1 MFRNTIR
8 SLWSHKRRLIS
19 TCVAVILGVAFM
31 SGTLVLNGTIGKIF
45 DDLFADLGRGVDA
58 QVRGP
63 ELFESQTGGGT
74 QRTLLD
80 DSVTQKVAAVPGV
93 AAAEGSILSEQL
105 TVLDKKGDPMGGN
118 GPPTLVGSWD
128 TDKKLSSFQVASGR
142 APTAPGEVIIDRAGA
157 DKGEFEIGD
166 KVEIITPKGREKL
179 ELVGISKFGEADSAG
194 GSIFVGATLPEAQRL
209 SGEPGK
215 LDTVSARAEE
225 GVSPEQLVRNLE
237 KANVAENADVVTG
250 KQASEEMAS
259 DVKSGFSF
267 FTVILL
273 VFAGVA
279 LFVGAFIISNT
290 FGILV
295 AQRTRELALLRAMGA
310 SRRQVMLSVLLEA
323 GLIGLFSAV
332 LGFLA
337 GVGLAIGAFE
347 LLKSFGLD
355 LPGASLVVKPIVAV
369 QTVIVGLLITAAA
382 AILPAIRAT
391 RVPPIAALRDVAVDT
406 SGSSKLRAGLG
417 VALFILGGLLV
428 APAFGNDPGSDKIRV
443 VGAGLGVLMVAVLV
457 SGPVIARP
465 LARVVG
471 SWIPALKGVTGR
483 LARENAM
490 RSPRRTASTASAI
503 IIGVALVSFISVFA
517 TSAQASINSAIG
529 TGFEGDY
536 IVQPANQFS
545 FSGAPP
551 TVAEDLAKIDGV
563 KGVTALTFTEG
574 QLTLP
579 GGAKPGAFV
588 GGVDPSTID
597 GIFTFKMSQGKLS
610 DLRPGGMLVD
620 KAVAK
625 EKGVEIGDKVSVQ
638 SGTGRT
644 AVFEVA
650 AISDDPATLGQ
661 WTISRSDT
669 AKLTPEPTDY
679 LLGVSLDEGVSP
691 DSIRSE
697 LRQVVKPFPNM
708 KLQDREQYTS
718 SIVNSITALLNVVY
732 ALLAISIIIALIG
745 IANTLSLSIHER
757 TRELGLLR
765 AMGMTRTQMRS
776 SVRWEAVIVALM
788 GTVIG
793 IVLGLGLSYIMVKV
807 LVSQGV
813 NEFDVNVPAMVV
825 VVIIAAVL
833 AVVASLWPAYK
844 ASKLDVLKAIGTE

>member
-1 MFRNTIR
+1 
-8 SLWSHKRRLIS
+8 
-19 TCVAVILGVAFM
+19 
-31 SGTLVLNGTIGKIF
+31 
-45 DDLFADLGRGVDA
+45 
-58 QVRGP
+58 
-63 ELFESQTGGGT
+63 
-74 QRTLLD
+74 
-80 DSVTQKVAAVPGV
+80 
-93 AAAEGSILSEQL
+93 
-105 TVLDKKGDPMGGN
+105 
-118 GPPTLVGSWD
+118 
-128 TDKKLSSFQVASGR
+128 
-142 APTAPGEVIIDRAGA
+142 
-157 DKGEFEIGD
+157 
-166 KVEIITPKGREKL
+166 KGREKL

-215 LDTVSARAEE
+215 LNTVNARAEE
-225 GVSPEQLVRNLE
+225 GVTPEQLARNLE
-237 KANVAENADVVTG
+237 KAKVTEKADVVTG
-250 KQASEEMAS
+250 EQASDEMAS

-295 AQRTRELALLRAMGA
+295 AQRTRELALLRAIGA
-310 SRRQVMLSVLLEA
+310 SRRQVMASVLLEA

-337 GVGLAIGAFE
+337 GVGLATAAFE
-347 LLKSFGLD
+347 ALKSFGLD

-369 QTVIVGLLITAAA
+369 QTIIVGLLITAVA
-382 AILPAIRAT
+382 AILPAVRAT
-391 RVPPIAALRDVAVDT
+391 RVPPIAALRDVAVDS
-406 SGSSKLRAGLG
+406 SGSSRLRAGLG
-417 VALFILGGLLV
+417 VALLVLGGLLV
-428 APAFGNDPGSDKIRV
+428 APAFGDEPGSDKIRV
-443 VGAGLGVLMVAVLV
+443 VGAGLGVLLVAVLV
-457 SGPVIARP
+457 LGPVVARP

-471 SWIPALKGVTGR
+471 SWLPALKGVTGR

-490 RSPRRTASTASAI
+490 RSPRRTASTASAL
-503 IIGVALVSFISVFA
+503 IIGVALVAFISVFA
-517 TSAQASINSAIG
+517 TSAQASISSAIG

-545 FSGAPP
+545 SLSGAPP
-551 TVAEDLAKIDGV
+551 SVAEDLSEIDGV

-588 GGVDPSTID
+588 GGVDPTTID
-597 GIFTFKMSQGKLS
+597 GIFTFKMSQGKIS
-610 DLRPGGMLVD
+610 DLESGGMLVD

-625 EKGVEIGDKVSVQ
+625 EKGLKIGDKVSIK
-638 SGTGRT
+638 SGSGRT
-644 AVFEVA
+644 ASFTVS
-650 AISDDPATLGQ
+650 AISDDPALLGQ

-669 AKLTPEPTDY
+669 SKLVAEPADY
-679 LLGVSLDEGVSP
+679 LLGINLDEGVSP

-708 KLQDREQYTS
+708 KLQDRDQYTS

-788 GTVIG
+788 GTTIG
-793 IVLGLGLSYIMVKV
+793 IVVGLGLSYIMVKV

-833 AVVASLWPAYK
+833 AVVASLWPSYK
-844 ASKLDVLKAIGTE
+844 ASKLNVLQAIATE